1 MPLGQQD
8 IIKVIE
14 QNVELLFDYFTNE
27 IKKDQY

>member
-14 QNVELLFDYFTNE
+14 QNVELLFDYLTNE